1 MKATGAKPKPK
12 PMPKPKPSPAAA
24 AAADKKALEVAK
36 EYYKG
41 VKPPK
46 EEKAEEVFRD
56 IDIILFLYEKIIQK
70 ILKVGHKL
78 VFKNALFFF

>member
-12 PMPKPKPSPAAA
+12 PKPMPSPAAA

-56 IDIILFLYEKIIQK
+56 IILFFMWKICTE
-70 ILKVGHKL
+70 
-78 VFKNALFFF
+78 NT

>member
-12 PMPKPKPSPAAA
+12 PKPMPSPAAA

-56 IDIILFLYEKIIQK
+56 IILFLYEKFIQK

-78 VFKNALFFF
+78 VFKNVLFFF

>member
-1 MKATGAKPKPK
+1 MKATGAKPKPNPK
-12 PMPKPKPSPAAA
+12 PKPKPSPAAA

-46 EEKAEEVFRD
+46 EEKAEEVIQD
-56 IDIILFLYEKIIQK
+56 IFFYFIK
-70 ILKVGHKL
+70 KL
-78 VFKNALFFF
+78 NINYLS